1 MPSQSWPAS
10 GRHPPGRP
18 QASLVTTVRLPAL
31 AYVHP
36 PPLSP
41 RAALDALASFDRHA
55 RSSRFAGLAFVVAVH
70 AALLVAV
77 WHLTPAQQILTRATP
92 IIVRLLSPQPS
103 PPPVRK
109 PTPPPPPKAAPKI
122 KMVETPPVQT
132 VVPLIEPLVP
142 PVTPSSPITTV
153 TEAPPAPPVEL
164 AAPAVTSAPP
174 APLTPPRFD
183 ADYLRNPAPAYPP
196 LARRNGEQGRVLLRV
211 LVGPDGDAREV
222 TIQTSSGFERLDRAA
237 QETVRQWRFVPA
249 RLGANA
255 VAAWVIVPISFSLAH
270 GARD

>member
-1 MPSQSWPAS
+1 MPSQSSPAS

-18 QASLVTTVRLPAL
+18 QASLVATIRLPGL

-92 IIVRLLSPQPS
+92 IIVRLLSPQPP

-109 PTPPPPPKAAPKI
+109 PTPPPPPKAAPKV
-122 KMVETPPVQT
+122 KVVETRPVQT
-132 VVPLIEPLVP
+132 VVPPIEPLVP

-153 TEAPPAPPVEL
+153 TEAPPAPAVEL

-174 APLTPPRFD
+174 VPLTPPRFD

-211 LVGPDGDAREV
+211 LVAPDGSAQEV
-222 TIQTSSGFERLDRAA
+222 LVNVSSGHPRLDEAA
-237 QETVRQWRFVPA
+237 LAAVRQWRFVPA
-249 RLGANA
+249 RLGRDA
-255 VAAWVIVPISFSLAH
+255 VEAWVIVPIAFAL
-270 GARD
+270 GR